1 MSEYTLINFIIAL
14 LGIAV
19 CCVILVLII
28 RSILSLVIY
37 VSYKKY
43 LKLKETAQKI
53 LPQSKKNFIKED
65 EELSRKK
72 DEIPKAH
79 SKVKADNI
87 NAKKQQKFQIL
98 NENKK
103 GLEKETIVGVAP
115 AIGFWT
121 QKIFGERIAVIMAQA
136 ESMKQGESTKFWQN
150 FIKASRSQGRSRGKS
165 K

>member
-1 MSEYTLINFIIAL
+1 MSEYTLINFIIIL
-14 LGIAV
+14 LAITV

-43 LKLKETAQKI
+43 LKLKEAAQKI

-79 SKVKADNI
+79 SQVKADNI

>member
-1 MSEYTLINFIIAL
+1 MSEYTLINFIIVL

-65 EELSRKK
+65 EELRRKK
-72 DEIPKAH
+72 DEVPKAH
-79 SKVKADNI
+79 SQVKADNI
-87 NAKKQQKFQIL
+87 NAKNQQKFQIL

-103 GLEKETIVGVAP
+103 GQEEETIVGVAP
-115 AIGFWT
+115 TIGFWT

-150 FIKASRSQGRSRGKS
+150 FIKASRSQGRSGGKS

>member
-1 MSEYTLINFIIAL
+1 MSEYTLINFIIL
-14 LGIAV
+14 LLAITV
-19 CCVILVLII
+19 CCVILVLIA

-37 VSYKKY
+37 ISYKKY
-43 LKLKETAQKI
+43 LKLKEVAQKI

-98 NENKK
+98 NENKR
-103 GLEKETIVGVAP
+103 GLDKETIVGVAP
-115 AIGFWT
+115 TIGFWT
-121 QKIFGERIAVIMAQA
+121 KKIFGERIAVIMAQA
-136 ESMKQGESTKFWQN
+136 ESMNKGESTKFWQN
-150 FIKASRSQGRSRGKS
+150 FIKASRSQGRSRGK
-165 K
+165 

>member
-1 MSEYTLINFIIAL
+1 MTDFVLINFIIIL
-14 LGIAV
+14 LAIGL

-79 SKVKADNI
+79 SQVKADNI
-87 NAKKQQKFQIL
+87 NAKNQQKFQIL

-103 GLEKETIVGVAP
+103 SQEDEKIVGVAP
-115 AIGFWT
+115 TIGFWT

-136 ESMKQGESTKFWQN
+136 ESMKKGESTKFWQN
-150 FIKASRSQGRSRGKS
+150 FIKASRSQDRFAGKS

>member
-1 MSEYTLINFIIAL
+1 MSEYTLINFVIIL
-14 LGIAV
+14 LAITV

-53 LPQSKKNFIKED
+53 LPQSKKNFVKED

-87 NAKKQQKFQIL
+87 SAKKQQKFQIL

-103 GLEKETIVGVAP
+103 GREGGKIVGVAP

-150 FIKASRSQGRSRGKS
+150 FIKASRSQGKSRGKS

>member
-1 MSEYTLINFIIAL
+1 MSEYTLINFIIVL

-72 DEIPKAH
+72 DEVPKAH
-79 SKVKADNI
+79 SQVKADNI

-103 GLEKETIVGVAP
+103 GREEETIVGVAP
-115 AIGFWT
+115 TIGFWT

-136 ESMKQGESTKFWQN
+136 ESMNKGESTKFWQN
-150 FIKASRSQGRSRGKS
+150 FIKASRAQESSRGKS

>member
-1 MSEYTLINFIIAL
+1 MSEYTLINFIIIFLAITL
-14 LGIAV
+14 
-19 CCVILVLII
+19 CCVMLVLII

-37 VSYKKY
+37 ISYNKY
-43 LKLKETAQKI
+43 LKLKKTAQKN

-65 EELSRKK
+65 EDLSRKK
-72 DEIPKAH
+72 DEIPKAN

-87 NAKKQQKFQIL
+87 SAKKQQKFQIL

-103 GLEKETIVGVAP
+103 GSDNITIVGVAP
-115 AIGFWT
+115 TIGFWT

-150 FIKASRSQGRSRGKS
+150 FIKASRSQGRFRGKS

>member
-1 MSEYTLINFIIAL
+1 MSEYTLINFIIVL

-79 SKVKADNI
+79 SQVKADNI

-103 GLEKETIVGVAP
+103 GREE
-115 AIGFWT
+115 
-121 QKIFGERIAVIMAQA
+121 
-136 ESMKQGESTKFWQN
+136 
-150 FIKASRSQGRSRGKS
+150 
-165 K
+165 

>member
-1 MSEYTLINFIIAL
+1 MSEYTLINFIIIL
-14 LGIAV
+14 LAITV

-87 NAKKQQKFQIL
+87 SAKKQQKFQIL

-103 GLEKETIVGVAP
+103 GSDKETIVGVAP

>member
-1 MSEYTLINFIIAL
+1 MSEYTLINFIIVL

-72 DEIPKAH
+72 EEIPKAH
-79 SKVKADNI
+79 SQVKADNI
-87 NAKKQQKFQIL
+87 NAKNQQKFQIL

-103 GLEKETIVGVAP
+103 GQEEETIVGVAP
-115 AIGFWT
+115 TIGFWT

-150 FIKASRSQGRSRGKS
+150 FIKASRSQGRSGGKS

>member
-1 MSEYTLINFIIAL
+1 MSEYTLINFIIVL

-79 SKVKADNI
+79 SQVKADNI
-87 NAKKQQKFQIL
+87 NAKKQKKFQIL

-103 GLEKETIVGVAP
+103 GSDKETIVGVAP
-115 AIGFWT
+115 TIGFWT

-150 FIKASRSQGRSRGKS
+150 FIKASRSQGRSGGKS

>member
-1 MSEYTLINFIIAL
+1 MSEYTLINFIIVI

-28 RSILSLVIY
+28 RSILSMVIY
-37 VSYKKY
+37 FSYKKY

-87 NAKKQQKFQIL
+87 NAKNQQKFQIL
-98 NENKK
+98 NEDSKN
-103 GLEKETIVGVAP
+103 LEEETIVGVAP
-115 AIGFWT
+115 TIGFWT
-121 QKIFGERIAVIMAQA
+121 KKIFGERIAVIMAQA

-150 FIKASRSQGRSRGKS
+150 FIKASRAQESSRSK
-165 K
+165 

>member
-1 MSEYTLINFIIAL
+1 MSEYTLINFIIIL
-14 LGIAV
+14 LAITV

-53 LPQSKKNFIKED
+53 LPQSKKNFVKEE

-72 DEIPKAH
+72 DEIPKSH
-79 SKVKADNI
+79 SQIKADNI
-87 NAKKQQKFQIL
+87 SAKKQQKFQIL
-98 NENKK
+98 NENNKSQ
-103 GLEKETIVGVAP
+103 EDERIVGVAP

-121 QKIFGERIAVIMAQA
+121 LRIFGERIAVIMAQA

-150 FIKASRSQGRSRGKS
+150 FIKASRSQGKSRGKS